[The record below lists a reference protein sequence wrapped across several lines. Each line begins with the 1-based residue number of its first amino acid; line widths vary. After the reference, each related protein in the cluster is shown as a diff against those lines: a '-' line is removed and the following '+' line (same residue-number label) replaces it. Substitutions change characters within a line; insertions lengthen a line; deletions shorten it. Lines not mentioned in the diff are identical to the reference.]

1 MPAPPA
7 RMRSAKVPCGFSSNC
22 NSPLATNCSN
32 SLFSPTYVETIFFTW
47 RFWRRRPMPK
57 SSTPALL
64 LTMVRSLVPLRRTAA
79 IRFSGMPHKPKPPM
93 RIVAPSGSFS
103 MAASAEEMRLS
114 TKGSEVREEVY
125 SKWKLD
131 RQLGGGRRPW
141 PYAPRPW
148 NGKVQGGKVGTQDGN
163 GNRDVDFGL
172 SRRETPPSAASR
184 LRARPG
190 GGDWVCAVGRKI
202 SIDGS

>member
-1 MPAPPA
+1 
-7 RMRSAKVPCGFSSNC
+7 
-22 NSPLATNCSN
+22 
-32 SLFSPTYVETIFFTW
+32 
-47 RFWRRRPMPK
+47 MPK

-93 RIVAPSGSFS
+93 RIVAPSGSFA

-114 TKGSEVREEVY
+114 TKGSEVREKVY

-131 RQLGGGRRPW
+131 RQLGGGRRPGRTHRGHGN
-141 PYAPRPW
+141 A
-148 NGKVQGGKVGTQDGN
+148 KVQGGKVGTPDGN

-172 SRRETPPSAASR
+172 SRGETPLS
-184 LRARPG
+184 
-190 GGDWVCAVGRKI
+190 
-202 SIDGS
+202 